1 MATSDGFPASFYG
14 EPGVLGMLS
23 NGISAFLVL
32 LQNFNTA
39 RTGSAP
45 VGVENILAGVHLI
58 LIGGICQLVAGLLSF
73 RKYDHLS
80 GTAFIGYAALWGSY
94 GATRIYLGALAET
107 PTTAPLAH
115 EMMSNLSLYT
125 NMMSNMSQNATT
137 EITVCNL
144 CLSIKESAIAGLVPY
159 ILLSF
164 LLAFCSATVN
174 YIMPFV
180 FGAITATLIFE
191 AVALVA
197 SSWALV
203 VSGVLELL
211 ILIFAIYGSAA
222 LLLKGLTQRLVLKG
236 FGTPLFNVLL
246 LGTANSASAQ
256 SIGQEKKK
264 NTKYAEPMAL
274 GFFCD
279 TVAPFVFAFYSFR
292 YMQSFGLGAT
302 WVSIISVAQ
311 LFSSYY
317 AHLRQDCYHTT
328 KFGLHATYWL
338 IKAWDEFVVS
348 ALIVEDSKVVS
359 GRESMVG
366 NWFFVVAGLVLCVGS
381 LNMDVLELI
390 HNMLFVLLTVSTI
403 PQIPLQGYYIF
414 FGVACSLFT
423 AASLY
428 GTFSRL
434 INTIAEKSL
443 IPVGP
448 QPIST
453 EQLQKAFKCS
463 RSKQG
468 GQEVLSQADQA
479 SDALFYFLNGVAA
492 LSALHAS
499 VSSTNPSFLHLTVP
513 WVFISGAIIQVY
525 VSRLQVTGG
534 GRFGSVISSN
544 YAAVWATWTW
554 FRFAGNLL
562 QLSTQA
568 FYSFTAGAIAFL
580 VINAFLMLIAAYR
593 NLVLLFLTT
602 VMEVVLVCFLLSTLQ
617 RLPYE
622 LEMAMLALLSIICT
636 YGALASL
643 VNCIFSQRLLPM
655 GHPLIKEKVKQES
668 APELPCPVANSR
680 LTSGLLKI
688 AGLLEEG
695 GVCGIPTDT
704 VYALAASCKNPQAI
718 EKIYNIKDR
727 PAEKPICIC
736 ISSVEQLVAANP
748 PFSPL
753 LWEFMRNVYPGG
765 ISCIVSK
772 GEWLFKLG
780 VGPAYD
786 RVGTKDSIMIRVP
799 DHTVTGHLCDIT
811 GPLAITSAN
820 PSGEP
825 DSTHHS
831 MVINRLGQKIQ
842 GVLCDGDSNEF
853 VASTVVNCLKIDEG
867 TITIVREGCV
877 PAVKVLQIFDRVK
890 STMV

>member
-1 MATSDGFPASFYG
+1 MATLDGFPASFYG

-32 LQNFNTA
+32 LQNFSTA
-39 RTGSAP
+39 HTGNAP

-94 GATRIYLGALAET
+94 GATRIYFGALAET
-107 PTTAPLAH
+107 PSAPH
-115 EMMSNLSLYT
+115 EMMNSSLST
-125 NMMSNMSQNATT
+125 NMTSNISSNAT
-137 EITVCNL
+137 IPISHL
-144 CLSIKESAIAGLVPY
+144 YLSINESAIAGLVPY

-191 AVALVA
+191 AVSLVA

-203 VSGVLELL
+203 VSGVLESL
-211 ILIFAIYGSAA
+211 ILVFAIYGSAA
-222 LLLKGLTQRLVLKG
+222 LLVKGLTQRLVLKG

-246 LGTANSASAQ
+246 LGTTNSASAQ
-256 SIGQEKKK
+256 NIGQEKKK

-279 TVAPFVFAFYSFR
+279 TVAPFIFAFYSFG
-292 YMQSFGLGAT
+292 YMKSFGVGVA
-302 WVSIISVAQ
+302 WVSIITVAQ

-328 KFGLHATYWL
+328 KFGLHASYWL

-348 ALIVEDSKVVS
+348 ALVVEDSKVVS
-359 GRESMVG
+359 AREPMVG
-366 NWFFVVAGLVLCVGS
+366 DWFFVMAGLVLCVGS
-381 LNMDVLELI
+381 LNIDVLELI

-414 FGVACSLFT
+414 FGVSCSLFT

-448 QPIST
+448 QPISSDR
-453 EQLQKAFKCS
+453 LMKALNCS
-463 RSKQG
+463 RAKHRD
-468 GQEVLSQADQA
+468 QEVLPQTDQA
-479 SDALFYFLNGVAA
+479 SDALFYLSNGVAA
-492 LSALHAS
+492 LSALHAKLT
-499 VSSTNPSFLHLTVP
+499 STNPTFLHLTVP
-513 WVFISGAIIQVY
+513 WVLISGAIIQAY

-534 GRFGSVISSN
+534 GRFGSVISSI
-544 YAAVWATWTW
+544 YVAVWATWTW

-562 QLSTQA
+562 QLSADTA
-568 FYSFTAGAIAFL
+568 YGFTAGAIALL

-622 LEMAMLALLSIICT
+622 LEMAMLAVLSIICI

-643 VNCIFSQRLLPM
+643 VNSIFSQRLLPM
-655 GHPLIKEKVKQES
+655 GPPLIKEKMKQDS
-668 APELPCPVANSR
+668 APEYPCPAVNSR

-736 ISSVEQLVAANP
+736 ISNVEQLVAAKP

-772 GEWLFKLG
+772 GDWLFKLG

-831 MVINRLGQKIQ
+831 MVINRLGHKIQ
-842 GVLCDGDSNEF
+842 GVLCDGDSNEV

-867 TITIVREGCV
+867 IITIVREGCV
-877 PAVKVLQIFDRVK
+877 PAVKVRQIFERVK
-890 STMV
+890 SSMV